1 MQAEAMSEQSDLTHS
16 TAESVMDTVTQ
27 TVQKMPASNTAPAS
41 EYGPGN
47 RFLTKDKN
55 VHQILGGGRAA
66 DVFLWKDRN
75 TSVAVLVG
83 STLLWCLLEKSG
95 YTLLTLL
102 SNIFMFSLAILFVWA
117 NVSSLL
123 NRAGPPVP
131 ELSLSDDFVL
141 RTASCVRD
149 ELNKALRISRDVAIG
164 SDFKL
169 FFKVVTLLWVV
180 STVASWFNLLTLIWI
195 GVILL
200 HVVPFVYDKYEDII
214 DHHASNAFHAAN
226 VHYKKLDD
234 AVLQKIP
241 RAPSKEKKIQ

>member
-1 MQAEAMSEQSDLTHS
+1 
-16 TAESVMDTVTQ
+16 
-27 TVQKMPASNTAPAS
+27 
-41 EYGPGN
+41 
-47 RFLTKDKN
+47 
-55 VHQILGGGRAA
+55 
-66 DVFLWKDRN
+66 
-75 TSVAVLVG
+75 
-83 STLLWCLLEKSG
+83 
-95 YTLLTLL
+95 
-102 SNIFMFSLAILFVWA
+102 MFSLAILFVWA

-131 ELSLSDDFVL
+131 EFSLSDDFVM

-149 ELNKALRISRDVAIG
+149 ELNKALRFSRNVALG
-164 SDFKL
+164 NDFKL

-226 VHYKKLDD
+226 VHFKKLDD

-241 RAPSKEKKIQ
+241 RAPAKEKKIQ